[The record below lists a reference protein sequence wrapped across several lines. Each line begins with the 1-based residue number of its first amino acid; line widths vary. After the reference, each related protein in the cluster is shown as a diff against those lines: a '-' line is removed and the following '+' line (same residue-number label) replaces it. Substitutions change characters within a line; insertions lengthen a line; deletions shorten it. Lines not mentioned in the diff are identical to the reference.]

1 VTNSKVNVY
10 TELKEKSFVTH
21 FSNQFFLKENVLL
34 KAKIN
39 IGYHGEFDPGS
50 G

>member
-1 VTNSKVNVY
+1 MLFA
-10 TELKEKSFVTH
+10 ELRRKSFEKRNYSD
-21 FSNQFFLKENVLL
+21 FSYSTENVLF
-34 KAKIN
+34 KTKIN

>member
-1 VTNSKVNVY
+1 MSNSKASLIK
-10 TELKEKSFVTH
+10 ELKEKSFIRY
-21 FSNQFFLKENVLL
+21 FSDPLFLKENVLFKTKL
-34 KAKIN
+34 N

>member
-1 VTNSKVNVY
+1 MSNSKANVIE
-10 TELKEKSFVTH
+10 ELKEKSFTKY
-21 FSNQFFLKENVLL
+21 FSDPLLLKENVLFKTKL
-34 KAKIN
+34 N